1 MHVSGNKSQILQ
13 LQFLVFVCNT
23 LVTLLQLL
31 VSSFVSKHFWYFL
44 DNELYY
50 TGGKEGIRR
59 KVVLT
64 IEEIGEILHHHHS
77 KAMGGH
83 SGVNATLNKISNY
96 YCWNGMKEDVQ
107 EYVSL

>member
-1 MHVSGNKSQILQ
+1 M
-13 LQFLVFVCNT
+13 
-23 LVTLLQLL
+23 LLELFM
-31 VSSFVSKHFWYFL
+31 SSFVSKQFRYFL

-50 TGGKEGIRR
+50 TGGKEVIRR

-77 KAMGGH
+77 EAMGGH

-96 YCWNGMKEDVQ
+96 FCWNGMKEDVQ